1 MNKRNFPTPEAFK
14 SALAPMPPEF
24 ERQTREM
31 LLALREETEE
41 RPMKKKLSAS
51 LVLAMA
57 LVLVTCFTAL
67 ALSIWRDDAEQL
79 VQMQSDIGYFDE
91 WDLASKLKLLSLME
105 KNGVEMDAAL
115 LAAAQDEAA
124 PDQERQNAA
133 DAIIAGRYG
142 INGRTDTVTAVGILE
157 TELGADFYDW
167 SIEDMAWFC
176 QLEMKFTNASP
187 DAEVFTLPQE
197 GELTQEQALQKA
209 KEALKNI
216 LNIDI
221 DSTPYEKLQVQYVVY
236 PYMGP
241 PMNQPEWRFTW
252 LYEDDSEEMVYISS
266 TGEINW
272 MNHADIESPDE
283 KWAKAKAARRAE
295 LEERVGP
302 DTKWSLED
310 WVYYDPNYYCLP
322 TEDDITPEQAIQIAQ
337 EALMKEQGFTQA
349 DLDSRE
355 ASLKMRLS
363 YVTPEGKWQYIYSV
377 TFTPKETSDG
387 TWDSYVTIYSDS
399 GEVQR
404 TYFKRP
410 NG

>member
-124 PDQERQNAA
+124 PDQERQNAT

-252 LYEDDSEEMVYISS
+252 LYEDGSEEMVYISS

-310 WVYYDPNYYCLP
+310 WVYYDPNYYRLP